1 MSPPF
6 SQNLKILFFNF
17 RFRGGFQPDAR
28 MVKKREHKVDF
39 DKRKNVPEELAT
51 KKEDIFEEY
60 DRAIQVS

>member
-1 MSPPF
+1 
-6 SQNLKILFFNF
+6 
-17 RFRGGFQPDAR
+17 

-60 DRAIQVS
+60 DRAIQVSQLSQILPKLSYPNLTKLNLP